1 MYGDYESPKSY
12 LAAVYARSIPKD
24 AKCGRANLPSDDK
37 AANIYFFMYVYIKFQ

>member
-1 MYGDYESPKSY
+1 VYGDYESPKSY

-37 AANIYFFMYVYIKFQ
+37 AANIYFLYKISINF